1 MTLILRDQHLVEDN
15 DMKWYLERV
24 INDGPNF
31 LVLEVVDERGH
42 SDVAYISHELDI
54 DKEVF
59 TKDDLQMI

>member
-1 MTLILRDQHLVEDN
+1 
-15 DMKWYLERV
+15 MKYYLERV

-42 SDVAYISHELDI
+42 SDVAYISRELNI